1 MRVTDTFN
9 RLATVSISNGATA
22 PHKLNMKDAGELMR
36 AADKD
41 NDNGC
46 CSAPSEKGDLE
57 LKRLIDENPGSFDLQ
72 AKCTLA
78 SRLIGVGI
86 RLNCDQ
92 NPDQIAKK

>member
-1 MRVTDTFN
+1 MHVTNTFN
-9 RLATVSISNGATA
+9 RLATVQASDGTVV
-22 PHKLNMKDAGELMR
+22 PHKLSLKDAAELGK

-46 CSAPSEKGDLE
+46 CSSIGDKGDLE
-57 LKRLIDENPGSFDLQ
+57 LKRLLDTNPGSFELQ

-78 SRLIGVGI
+78 SRLIAVGI